1 MMKNSISQAS
11 KVYKDKMKGL
21 VKEMLAHFDIRI
33 VRNSY
38 FESLTLKAQ
47 KLQNA
52 QQSLNQF
59 EIIKKCSR
67 DFQSQA
73 INCIELCRSQ
83 LGQDLFVL
91 RNFLNSMTGTF
102 YAE

>member
-21 VKEMLAHFDIRI
+21 IKGMLAHFDIRI

-47 KLQNA
+47 KLQSA

-59 EIIKKCSR
+59 EIIKNVAETFKVK
-67 DFQSQA
+67 
-73 INCIELCRSQ
+73 RSIVWSFIGPS
-83 LGQDLFVL
+83 LG
-91 RNFLNSMTGTF
+91 RTYF
-102 YAE
+102 Y